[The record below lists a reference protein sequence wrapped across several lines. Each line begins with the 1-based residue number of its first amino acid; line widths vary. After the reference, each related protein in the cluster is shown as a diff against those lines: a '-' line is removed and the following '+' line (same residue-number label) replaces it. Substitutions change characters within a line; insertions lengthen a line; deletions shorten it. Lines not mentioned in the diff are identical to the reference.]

1 MRLDLPHPQPLSLG
15 LGSYLQRRR
24 NRSPKARLLL
34 QAGTDPTITGLEG
47 YAALPWIQRL
57 IRTYHDT
64 IALLKHALVEAE
76 KASLLVKAR
85 RLTVAATTSTAAAP
99 SYVQRRMARGQP
111 LPHVALAPVAGQQ
124 NGLCADE
131 EAKEARKLQTTLAFM
146 CGLGREGMPRD
157 VLRVV
162 MDLLMP
168 SWNPLRRKSADTG
181 PPDTKLPAEGEAEVG
196 SGTQGA
202 SSRANRRRGRK
213 GR

>member
-1 MRLDLPHPQPLSLG
+1 MILSVFKHEHERDQG
-15 LGSYLQRRR
+15 
-24 NRSPKARLLL
+24 AI
-34 QAGTDPTITGLEG
+34 A
-47 YAALPWIQRL
+47 
-57 IRTYHDT
+57 T
-64 IALLKHALVEAE
+64 IALLEHALVEAE

-85 RLTVAATTSTAAAP
+85 HLTVAATTSTAVAL
-99 SYVQRRMARGQP
+99 SYVQRRVAQGQP

-131 EAKEARKLQTTLAFM
+131 EANQARKLQTTLAFM

-168 SWNPLRRKSADTG
+168 SWDPLRRKSADTG

-196 SGTQGA
+196 TGTQGA
-202 SSRANRRRGRK
+202 SSRANRRRRRK
-213 GR
+213 GVSCVHRGCSSMRRTCCYCSATY